1 MSQQS
6 SRLLDEKGQPLF
18 EDAYT
23 DNLIRVSFNEMLL
36 KGATT
41 VGDFVMAFR
50 VNSSQS
56 AAEKEAA
63 VTKFARAFK
72 ASKFYCPRSIKTLDE
87 LKTTT
92 FATPELVKAVEEGQA
107 SDRAKKRKEAK
118 KKSAANPYKQKIA
131 ASKAKAL
138 EDLAKMQQG
147 K

>member
-72 ASKFYCPRSIKTLDE
+72 VRSRHWMSSRQPPSLLPNSSKQLKKARHLTAQRSAKKPRKNPLQILTSRKSQHQRPKRSRTL
-87 LKTTT
+87 
-92 FATPELVKAVEEGQA
+92 PRCNRGN
-107 SDRAKKRKEAK
+107 SDRLL
-118 KKSAANPYKQKIA
+118 S
-131 ASKAKAL
+131 
-138 EDLAKMQQG
+138 D
-147 K
+147 